1 MKKKSFE
8 RKNELLEAAL
18 DEFTQ
23 KNYENASLNTIIKK
37 AGISKGTFYYH
48 FQDKESLY
56 LFLLETANKTKWE
69 FINNRIQV
77 RPREQKESDIFE
89 EFKIQAK
96 MGMEFGSCFPQ
107 YHRLSRMFV
116 RERGNKI
123 YDEAK
128 SKLNLNTQ
136 SMVGEIVE
144 IAREN
149 DELNPRFSEDFT
161 VKILTHLFMN
171 FDEIFHEET
180 DFHLGKMV
188 ENLNNFVEFMKN
200 GLGK

>member
-1 MKKKSFE
+1 LKKKSFE

-18 DEFTQ
+18 NEFTQ
-23 KNYENASLNTIIKK
+23 KNYKNASLNTIIKS

-48 FQDKESLY
+48 FQDKEALY
-56 LFLLETANKTKWE
+56 LFLLETANKTKWK
-69 FINNRIQV
+69 FIKNQRKEIS
-77 RPREQKESDIFE
+77 REGEQNDIFE
-89 EFKIQAK
+89 EFKIQAQV
-96 MGMEFGSCFPQ
+96 GMEFASRFPQ
-107 YHRLSRMFV
+107 YHKLSMMFV
-116 RERGNKI
+116 REKGNII
-123 YDEAK
+123 YDNAK

-136 SMVGEIVE
+136 PLMGEIVKK
-144 IAREN
+144 AREN

-161 VKILTHLFMN
+161 VKILTYLFMN

-180 DFHLGKMV
+180 DFNLEKMV